1 VSTTFFLLRHAAHD
15 DLGRYL
21 AGRMPGVHLGAAGL
35 AQAGRLAQRMQR
47 ETVVAI
53 HASPRARA
61 QETAKIV
68 AAACGIAE
76 VVTEP
81 DLDEVDFGREWEG
94 KDFESLEGDP
104 AWRMWNTV
112 RSLAR
117 TRGGESM
124 LDVQRRALGV
134 LERGT
139 RRYVGAALALV
150 SHSEVIKA
158 IISHVLTLPIDA
170 WSRFEVAPASV
181 STVVIGNWGA
191 KLLSLNEV
199 VA

>member
-1 VSTTFFLLRHAAHD
+1 VTTTFFLLRHAAHD
-15 DLGRYL
+15 NLGGYL
-21 AGRMPGVHLGAAGL
+21 AGRMPGVHLGEAGR
-35 AQAGRLAQRMQR
+35 AQADRLALRMRR
-47 ETVVAI
+47 EAMDAI
-53 HASPRARA
+53 HVSPRERA
-61 QETAKIV
+61 QETATMI
-68 AAACGIAE
+68 AAACGVRQ

-81 DLDEVDFGREWEG
+81 DLDEVDFGNEWEG
-94 KDFESLEGDP
+94 KEFASLERDP
-104 AWRMWNTV
+104 AWRMWNSV

-124 LDVQRRALGV
+124 LDVQRRAMGV
-134 LERGT
+134 LERT
-139 RRYVGAALALV
+139 ALCYVDATLAIV

-158 IISHVLTLPIDA
+158 IVSQVLGLPIDA

-181 STVVIGNWGA
+181 STVVLGDWGA